1 MAQAR
6 MLALSGGLY
15 PWLSI
20 VDNVQLQAVLFGRK
34 SAKTTE
40 KAKML
45 LEKVGMAAHWHKP
58 CSQLSG
64 GQKQRVAL
72 ARTLMQEADL
82 ILLDEPFSA
91 LDAISRH
98 QLQDL
103 ALELLEDKSV
113 LLVTHDPQEALRL
126 SHRIFVLRSPETH
139 QTALSAVILPEGNA
153 PRELHQANLWALQQQ
168 LVRELG
174 GEQ

>member
-1 MAQAR
+1 
-6 MLALSGGLY
+6 
-15 PWLSI
+15 
-20 VDNVQLQAVLFGRK
+20 
-34 SAKTTE
+34 
-40 KAKML
+40 
-45 LEKVGMAAHWHKP
+45 
-58 CSQLSG
+58 
-64 GQKQRVAL
+64 
-72 ARTLMQEADL
+72 MQEADL

-98 QLQDL
+98 QLQGL
-103 ALELLEDKSV
+103 AFELLEDKSV

-168 LVRELG
+168 LLRELG

>member
-1 MAQAR
+1 M
-6 MLALSGGLY
+6 
-15 PWLSI
+15 
-20 VDNVQLQAVLFGRK
+20 
-34 SAKTTE
+34 
-40 KAKML
+40 
-45 LEKVGMAAHWHKP
+45 
-58 CSQLSG
+58 
-64 GQKQRVAL
+64 
-72 ARTLMQEADL
+72 

-139 QTALSAVILPEGNA
+139 QTALSELILPEGNSP

-168 LVRELG
+168 LLRELG

>member
-6 MLALSGGLY
+6 TLALSGGLY

-45 LEKVGMAAHWHKP
+45 LEKVGMAAHWH
-58 CSQLSG
+58 
-64 GQKQRVAL
+64 
-72 ARTLMQEADL
+72 
-82 ILLDEPFSA
+82 EPFSA

-103 ALELLEDKSV
+103 AFELLEDKSV

-139 QTALSAVILPEGNA
+139 QTALSELILPEGNA

-168 LVRELG
+168 LLRELG

>member
-1 MAQAR
+1 
-6 MLALSGGLY
+6 
-15 PWLSI
+15 
-20 VDNVQLQAVLFGRK
+20 
-34 SAKTTE
+34 
-40 KAKML
+40 
-45 LEKVGMAAHWHKP
+45 
-58 CSQLSG
+58 
-64 GQKQRVAL
+64 
-72 ARTLMQEADL
+72 MQEADL

-103 ALELLEDKSV
+103 ALELLEGKSV